1 MKLNMSKMIFVMVIL
16 LSSLISLSVN
26 NWFTI
31 WIFMETSLFMF
42 IPLMSKNKV
51 NDQSMKYFIIQSM
64 SSYIFLFSIMWN
76 SIKQN
81 NWNSMLTLTSLMIK
95 IGMPPFHVW
104 KPDIMKSLKWTECML
119 LTTLIKIP
127 PMILINK
134 MICMYLLI
142 LPLLITLIVGSL
154 SGFNQLNL
162 KKMMAYSSIFNI
174 SWMTS
179 SFMTSKK
186 AMIMFLSMYS
196 FLNISAMLFFKANN
210 LMFVNQ
216 ISLIN
221 LKKKMIV
228 NLNLLSISGLP
239 PLTGFYPKW
248 IILNELVKSSIL
260 LTSTMILSSI
270 LSIFIYMQINTFS
283 LSNLGLK
290 KKNYKFFFTKNFS
303 APNLIILPV
312 MLIMWKF

>member
-1 MKLNMSKMIFVMVIL
+1 MKLNMSKMVFVLVIT

-26 NWFTI
+26 NWFTV

-64 SSYIFLFSIMWN
+64 SSYILLFSIMWN
-76 SIKQN
+76 SIKESDF
-81 NWNSMLTLTSLMIK
+81 NSILALSSLMIK

-104 KPDIMKSLKWTECML
+104 KPDVMKNLKWTECML

-134 MICMYLLI
+134 MIYMHLLI
-142 LPLLITLIVGSL
+142 FPLLVTLIVGSV
-154 SGFNQLNL
+154 SGVNQLNL

-186 AMIMFLSMYS
+186 AMIMFLTIYS
-196 FLNISAMLFFKANN
+196 SLNVSAMLFFLNNN

-216 ISLIN
+216 ISLAPV
-221 LKKKMIV
+221 KKKMII

-248 IILNELVKSSIL
+248 IILNELVKTSAL
-260 LTSTMILSSI
+260 LTGTMILTSI

-283 LSNLGLK
+283 FSNLISK
-290 KKNYKFFFTKNFS
+290 KKNNKFFFTKNFS
-303 APNLIILPV
+303 APNLIILPI
-312 MLIMWKF
+312 MMIMWTF

>member
-1 MKLNMSKMIFVMVIL
+1 MKLNMSKMIFVTVIT

-76 SIKQN
+76 SIKEN
-81 NWNSMLTLTSLMIK
+81 NWNSMMTLSSLMIK

-104 KPDIMKSLKWTECML
+104 KPDIMKSLAWKECML

-142 LPLLITLIVGSL
+142 LPLSMTLIVGSM

-186 AMIMFLSMYS
+186 AMIMFLTIYS
-196 FLNISAMLFFKANN
+196 FLNISAMMFFKTNN

-216 ISLIN
+216 IMLIP
-221 LKKKMIV
+221 LKKKLII

-248 IILNELVKSSIL
+248 MILNELVKSSIL
-260 LTSTMILSSI
+260 LTGTMILSSI
-270 LSIFIYMQINTFS
+270 LSIFIYIQINTFS
-283 LSNLGLK
+283 MSNLFFK
-290 KKNYKFFFTKNFS
+290 KKNNKFFFTKNYS
-303 APNLIILPV
+303 APNLIILPI
-312 MLIMWKF
+312 MLIMWTF